1 MENFNPVQHS
11 YAALWEELKEVQ
23 SAIPAKNI
31 IRQILEYYFLQLC
44 GYEGSDIRER
54 VLEDH
59 KENFIDTIDGQKP
72 DMTKYEIASSMLAYI
87 NNPNGISDGLN
98 YVEDCE
104 DVEAY
109 KRVFKMIFDAL
120 GQSQHY
126 KMMTGKRI
134 KS

>member
-1 MENFNPVQHS
+1 MARIIGTSARTVRPFFSECPSQIWQPSVEETETNSFN
-11 YAALWEELKEVQ
+11 ALFYPKTN
-23 SAIPAKNI
+23 AF
-31 IRQILEYYFLQLC
+31 RRC
-44 GYEGSDIRER
+44 G
-54 VLEDH
+54 L
-59 KENFIDTIDGQKP
+59 
-72 DMTKYEIASSMLAYI
+72 

-120 GQSQHY
+120 DQSQHY
-126 KMMTGKRI
+126 KMMTGKQL

>member
-1 MENFNPVQHS
+1 MHFYCFFITHKQT
-11 YAALWEELKEVQ
+11 
-23 SAIPAKNI
+23 IPALNVM
-31 IRQILEYYFLQLC
+31 RRILEYYFLQLC
-44 GYEGSDIRER
+44 GYEGSDLREI
-54 VLEDH
+54 VLDEH
-59 KENFIDTIDGQKP
+59 RNKFIKQVEGEKP
-72 DMTKYEIASSMLAYI
+72 DMTDYQLASSLLAYI

-120 GQSQHY
+120 GQIQHY

-134 KS
+134 ES

>member
-1 MENFNPVQHS
+1 MTD
-11 YAALWEELKEVQ
+11 Y
-23 SAIPAKNI
+23 
-31 IRQILEYYFLQLC
+31 QL
-44 GYEGSDIRER
+44 
-54 VLEDH
+54 
-59 KENFIDTIDGQKP
+59 
-72 DMTKYEIASSMLAYI
+72 ASSLLAYI

-120 GQSQHY
+120 DQSQHY
-126 KMMTGKRI
+126 KMMTGKQL

>member
-1 MENFNPVQHS
+1 MRFSNNS
-11 YAALWEELKEVQ
+11 CTLRY
-23 SAIPAKNI
+23 NI
-31 IRQILEYYFLQLC
+31 YSRSMTDYQL
-44 GYEGSDIRER
+44 
-54 VLEDH
+54 
-59 KENFIDTIDGQKP
+59 
-72 DMTKYEIASSMLAYI
+72 ASSLLAYI

-120 GQSQHY
+120 DQSQHY
-126 KMMTGKRI
+126 KMMTGKQL